1 MIAIFIIRQ
10 INVIY
15 KVIIKKERILFCTSY
30 FAGFE
35 KEEDIEEEG
44 KLLTGQQGWGIKV
57 RP

>member
-44 KLLTGQQGWGIKV
+44 KLLTGEQGRG
-57 RP
+57 